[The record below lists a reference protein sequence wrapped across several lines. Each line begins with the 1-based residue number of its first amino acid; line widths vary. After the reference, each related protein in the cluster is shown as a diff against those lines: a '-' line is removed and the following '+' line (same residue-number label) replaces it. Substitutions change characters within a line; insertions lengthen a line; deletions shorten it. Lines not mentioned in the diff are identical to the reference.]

1 MSHPPLHPVH
11 LALVAP
17 PPPSR
22 THRRFDRVMRK
33 LYRTTLLAAQWTDQ
47 RAAVRRVAAW
57 ELQPARRELN
67 RHLTA
72 LALRFDAAQADP
84 ALDELERIKLSWL
97 ICCFAEQ
104 VLMLEDHA
112 VMAEL
117 LDRHDVARGGEEMLW
132 DEEDVL
138 AASGIVHIPP
148 PAAPAPFPEV
158 PPAPECDHAQT
169 LWMLREVWHDK
180 AGLAVL
186 DEVVLET
193 YCSLARR
200 ELSAVSAVLFS
211 LLLRLAEEWELPLDD
226 ITPAGAIHLLRQ
238 DVLEVRAKTR
248 IAACQLASFRD
259 IGKLQAKLA
268 GYALPDDERDREGA
282 WFFDMEAAPDWGRLF
297 DARE

>member
-33 LYRTTLLAAQWTDQ
+33 LYRITLLAAQWTEQ

-67 RHLTA
+67 RHLKQ
-72 LALRFDAAQADP
+72 LALCFDAAQADP
-84 ALDELERIKLSWL
+84 ALDELERVKLSWL
-97 ICCFAEQ
+97 ICSFAEQ
-104 VLMLEDHA
+104 VLMLEDDA
-112 VMAEL
+112 VMAAL
-117 LDRHDVARGGEEMLW
+117 LDRHDVARGGGEILRK
-132 DEEDVL
+132 DEDVF

-148 PAAPAPFPEV
+148 PVAPAPFPET
-158 PPAPECDHAQT
+158 PPSPEADHAQT
-169 LWMLREVWHDK
+169 LWMLREIWHDK

-186 DEVVLET
+186 DEVALET

-211 LLLRLAEEWELPLDD
+211 LLLRLAEEWALPLED
-226 ITPAGAIHLLRQ
+226 ITPAGAIHMLRQ
-238 DVLEVRAKTR
+238 DVLEVRAKIR
-248 IAACQLASFRD
+248 MAASQLDTFSD

-268 GYALPDDERDREGA
+268 SYALPDDARDMEGA
-282 WFFDMEAAPDWGRLF
+282 WFFDMETAPDWGRLL
-297 DARE
+297 DAC

>member
-1 MSHPPLHPVH
+1 MSHPPFHPVH

-22 THRRFDRVMRK
+22 THRRFERVMRQ
-33 LYRTTLLAAQWTDQ
+33 LYRTTLLAGQWTDQ

-67 RHLTA
+67 RHLKA
-72 LALRFDAAQADP
+72 LALRFDAVQADP
-84 ALDELERIKLSWL
+84 VLDDLDRIKLSWL
-97 ICCFAEQ
+97 ICSFAEQ
-104 VLMLEDHA
+104 VLMLEDDA
-112 VMAEL
+112 DMVDL
-117 LDRHDVARGGEEMLW
+117 LDRHDVAAAGEALMW
-132 DEEDVL
+132 DEEDVF

-148 PAAPAPFPEV
+148 EAPPPFPAL
-158 PPAPECDHAQT
+158 PPPPTADHAQT

-186 DEVVLET
+186 DDLELET

-226 ITPAGAIHLLRQ
+226 ITPAGAIHTLRQ
-238 DVLEVRAKTR
+238 DVLEVQAKIR
-248 IAACQLASFRD
+248 IAARQLEEFGEV
-259 IGKLQAKLA
+259 GKLQTKLA
-268 GYALPDDERDREGA
+268 DYALPDDARDREGA
-282 WFFDMEAAPDWGRLF
+282 WFFEMEAHPDWGRLLN
-297 DARE
+297 ELL